1 MSVLHVRDLKT
12 TFSIK
17 AGVVRAVDDVSFS
30 LMQGETL
37 GIVGESGSGKT
48 SIALSICRLLPPEG
62 RVISGQIMMD
72 GVDLLSLCDEDFR
85 LRRWKD
91 ISIIF
96 QGAMNALN
104 PVMKVGEQIS
114 EVIMLHSACSYDE
127 ARDKAKELFR
137 MVEIDSGRI
146 DTYPHEFSGGMRQ
159 RAIIAMALACGPR
172 IVIGDEPTTGLD
184 VMVQAQVLDLM
195 DRLRREE
202 RMSMILIT
210 HDLSVLGEIADRVAV
225 MYAGKIVES
234 GSTEEILQ
242 RGVHPYTRLLARSF
256 PDVHGS
262 REMVASIPGN
272 PPNLISPPSGCRFHP
287 RCPVSSEICSNEEPV
302 FRDLGGGHMA
312 ACHLVKDGAL

>member
-30 LMQGETL
+30 LNQGETL

-48 SIALSICRLLPPEG
+48 SLALSICRLLPPEG

-72 GVDLLSLCDEDFR
+72 GVDLLSLSDEDFR

-127 ARDKAKELFR
+127 AREKAKELFR

-195 DRLRREE
+195 DRLRRKE

-242 RGVHPYTRLLARSF
+242 RGVHPYTRLLAGSF

-287 RCPVSSEICSNEEPV
+287 RCPVSREICSNEEPV
-302 FRDLGGGHMA
+302 FRDLGGGHIA
-312 ACHLVKDGAL
+312 ACHLVKDGAS